1 MWSGVV
7 ALKIVYDN
15 DVRERKAKN
24 KFSKIFWRPNFSI
37 WVGISTFLS
46 FSILDQNFFLQKM
59 QGTVNF
65 FSAYLVSRMQTIDG
79 RILRFCI
86 LNLNFYICCYFI
98 LIYIY
103 TFSFQLNGWCF
114 TEVNTFYLLLHFQ
127 ISLSSLTPSHT
138 HTFSPSPCLSAFMIL
153 FLSVKLRLKRSTN
166 RWLVSLGNFAYDFW
180 LASNWQK
187 ITAKEK

>member
-86 LNLNFYICCYFI
+86 LNLNFYISCYFI

-103 TFSFQLNGWCF
+103 TFSFQFNGWCF

-138 HTFSPSPCLSAFMIL
+138 HTHFLPLPVYPLLWFSSCLSNFVWKDQQIDDL
-153 FLSVKLRLKRSTN
+153 FPWETLHTTS
-166 RWLVSLGNFAYDFW
+166 D
-180 LASNWQK
+180 
-187 ITAKEK
+187 